1 MKLTLKDYCERNNPA
16 LLREWD
22 AEKNDSL
29 TPEQVSYGSQRKVW
43 WRCAKGHSWQTYVC
57 ARTAKKPRGC
67 PVCAGQTILSG
78 YNDLASCCP
87 ELAKE
92 WDFEKNGS
100 LTPQAVS
107 TSSPRNVWWRCAEG
121 HTWKARI
128 SSRVRRDSGCPVCA
142 LQSNNLAKKHP
153 DLAKEWHPVLNGDK
167 SPEDYMAGSAKKA
180 WWLCEKGH
188 AWQAKIVQRVLLG
201 TGCPFCRGHAVLP
214 GYNDLG
220 TLHPELAAQW
230 YQPLNGDVTP
240 QDVRAGSGYRAWW
253 RCGEGHIWQA
263 VVAIRTYSHTGCPV
277 CARCD
282 SGWKQEKYRR
292 IIVERKERT

>member
-1 MKLTLKDYCERNNPA
+1 M
-16 LLREWD
+16 
-22 AEKNDSL
+22 
-29 TPEQVSYGSQRKVW
+29 
-43 WRCAKGHSWQTYVC
+43 
-57 ARTAKKPRGC
+57 
-67 PVCAGQTILSG
+67 
-78 YNDLASCCP
+78 
-87 ELAKE
+87 
-92 WDFEKNGS
+92 
-100 LTPQAVS
+100 
-107 TSSPRNVWWRCAEG
+107 
-121 HTWKARI
+121 
-128 SSRVRRDSGCPVCA
+128 
-142 LQSNNLAKKHP
+142 
-153 DLAKEWHPVLNGDK
+153 LNGDK